1 MKAALQESK
10 QTNILVECMMA
21 DKITEL
27 RSLRQ
32 NIVQLSPKTCSSH
45 SSDLVEMPDIDYN
58 DPESFQKAQ
67 LLLEKKQKERDF
79 KRQKT
84 EELKNQETK

>member
-10 QTNILVECMMA
+10 QTNIMVENMMA
-21 DKITEL
+21 DKISEL
-27 RSLRQ
+27 RSLRE

-45 SSDLVEMPDIDYN
+45 SSDLVSMPDIDYN
-58 DPESFQKAQ
+58 DPESFKKAQ
-67 LLLEKKQKERDF
+67 LLLEQKQKERDL

-84 EELKNQETK
+84 EELKKQENK